1 MIITGIRKQ
10 ILQILADGEFHSGTE
25 LSATLKVTRSAIWK
39 QLGGLEEYGVEILA
53 VSGKGYRLPRA
64 MELLNQTAIINSLA
78 EHAKALLSELLIVDK
93 INSTNHFLVEQIYQG
108 RASGLVCLAEFQVS
122 GKGRRGRQWVS
133 PFGSNIYLSI
143 LWHFQKGPAA
153 ISALSLAL
161 GVAVIRALARFSITE
176 VGLKWPNDIYWQ
188 GQKLGGILVEV
199 LGESD
204 GPCSVV
210 SGIGLNMFLPEKEAE
225 NIQQSWT
232 DLSRIME
239 IPLPSRNELA
249 AALINELLPL
259 IANFEN
265 NGFAKYLHEWRSYDC
280 MAGKDVTLHMGDRQ
294 FEGVVQGIND
304 LGMLV
309 LNDIEGKT
317 NVYACG
323 EVSFSRS

>member
-1 MIITGIRKQ
+1 MRKK
-10 ILQILADGEFHSGTE
+10 ILNILADGEFHSGTE

-39 QLGGLEEYGVEILA
+39 QMGGLEEYGIEIIA

-64 MELLNQTAIINSLA
+64 MELLNQTTIINSLA
-78 EHAKALLSELLIVDK
+78 EHAEALLSELLIYDK
-93 INSTNHFLVEQIYQG
+93 INSTNHFLVEQINQG
-108 RASGLVCLAEFQVS
+108 GSSGLVCLSECQES

-133 PFGSNIYLSI
+133 PFGCNIYLSI
-143 LWHFQKGPAA
+143 LWHYQKGPAA

-161 GVAVIRALARFSITE
+161 GVAVIRALARFSITS

-199 LGESD
+199 IGESE

-239 IPLPSRNELA
+239 SPVPCRNELV
-249 AALINELLPL
+249 AALINELLPV
-259 IANFEN
+259 IADFEN

-280 MAGKDVTLHMGDRQ
+280 MTGKDVTLHLGNRQ
-294 FEGVVQGIND
+294 FEGVVQGID
-304 LGMLV
+304 DSGMLV
-309 LNDIEGKT
+309 LNDTEGRT

-323 EVSFSRS
+323 EVSFSHS